1 MLHSTATASVCT
13 VLGEMATALFPG
25 GVETVFPR
33 KSYLCKQCVRAV
45 ERIIKLRETIYKE
58 EEVLKEKIA
67 CVGEAKGLSRG
78 EYSDRTVEEAGE
90 FYTCI

>member
-1 MLHSTATASVCT
+1 MALSAVVPSCSLCCQVLNRARERRVLHSTATASVCT

-45 ERIIKLRETIYKE
+45 ERIIITH
-58 EEVLKEKIA
+58 
-67 CVGEAKGLSRG
+67 
-78 EYSDRTVEEAGE
+78 D
-90 FYTCI
+90 